1 MRLRP
6 FQLSAVS
13 ADNQNEDTAMEKQI
27 YESNWNTY
35 QDAWADI
42 SAAERQELLGRVM
55 AEGYTFESPGGEGRG
70 LAELA
75 AHIAVFQKQY
85 PGASFKTHSMIVHH
99 EQALAEWIMYD
110 KDGAEYLPG
119 KSYVRFG
126 EDGRLLQLVGFWQ
139 A

>member
-1 MRLRP
+1 M
-6 FQLSAVS
+6 Q
-13 ADNQNEDTAMEKQI
+13 KQI

-42 SAAERQELLGRVM
+42 AAAEREELLGRVVA
-55 AEGYTFESPGGEGRG
+55 AECTFESPGGEGRG
-70 LAELA
+70 LAELV
-75 AHIAVFQKQY
+75 AHIELFQKQY
-85 PGASFKTHSMIVHH
+85 PGASFKTHTMIVHH
-99 EQALAEWIMYD
+99 EKALAEWMIYD

-119 KSYVRFG
+119 KSYARFG